1 MAVIQEL
8 NWLMKFFTH
17 SVNGIKQRQSP
28 MTLIERDEDR
38 E

>member
-1 MAVIQEL
+1 MAAIQEL
-8 NWLMKFFTH
+8 NWLMKFFTR

-28 MTLIERDEDR
+28 MTQIELDEDK